1 MASQVSQSQ
10 GITKKAPEGAK
21 EVERFFGVYLL
32 YCTNPKFRGR
42 TYIGK
47 TTDPNRRI
55 FQHNHG
61 KVAGGA
67 WRTSNRGPW
76 DMVLVVHGFPND
88 ISALRFEWA
97 WQHPKSSRRLNSLPG
112 KKSSEKRFDYELRLL
127 ACMLRMGPWD
137 RLPLTIQWLLPDYQ
151 RDFPPTLE
159 PPLHMPIC
167 LGPVKSTK
175 PTSGKSKTKS
185 VESDEEEAAQSV
197 EEEEE
202 LLCNLCF
209 QSATPSQR
217 LVCLYPRCGAV
228 THTICL
234 GEHFVSG
241 TNELVPVS
249 GRCPTCE
256 GQELWGDLIKKKRG
270 CYSQVVEQ
278 LPLVEEEEE
287 ESY

>member
-32 YCTNPKFRGR
+32 FCTNPKYKGR

-76 DMVLVVHGFPND
+76 DMVSARYLILMNSFQVLVVHGFPND

-137 RLPLTIQWLLPDYQ
+137 RLPLTIQWLLPDYK
-151 RDFPPTLE
+151 RDFPPSLE

-175 PTSGKSKTKS
+175 PTSGKSKAKS
-185 VESDEEEAAQSV
+185 TGSEEEETNIPV
-197 EEEEE
+197 VEEE

-209 QSATPSQR
+209 QNATPSQR
-217 LVCLYPRCGAV
+217 LVCLYPR
-228 THTICL
+228 
-234 GEHFVSG
+234 
-241 TNELVPVS
+241 
-249 GRCPTCE
+249 
-256 GQELWGDLIKKKRG
+256 
-270 CYSQVVEQ
+270 
-278 LPLVEEEEE
+278 
-287 ESY
+287 

>member
-1 MASQVSQSQ
+1 MGDTTMATQVSQAQ
-10 GITKKAPEGAK
+10 GLTRRAPAGAK

-32 YCTNPKFRGR
+32 YCTNPQYKGR

-97 WQHPKSSRRLNSLPG
+97 WQHPTKSRRLNSLPG
-112 KKSSEKRFDYELRLL
+112 KGRAEKRFDYELRLL
-127 ACMLRMGPWD
+127 SCMLRTGPWH
-137 RLPLTIQWLLPDYQ
+137 RLPLTVQWLLPQYQ
-151 RDFPPTLE
+151 RPFPADLQ
-159 PPLHMPIC
+159 PPIHMPIC
-167 LGPVKSTK
+167 VGPVNSTRPGTEAK
-175 PTSGKSKTKS
+175 AGA
-185 VESDEEEAAQSV
+185 EEVPEQQQ
-197 EEEEE
+197 EE

-209 QSATPSQR
+209 EPATPSQR

-228 THTICL
+228 SHTLCL
-234 GEHFVSG
+234 AENFLSG
-241 TNELVPVS
+241 TDQLLPVR
-249 GRCPTCE
+249 GQCPTCE
-256 GQELWGDLIKKKRG
+256 GEELWGDLLKKKNG
-270 CYSQVVEQ
+270 CYSGLEQ
-278 LPLVEEEEE
+278 PTEGEQGDWEEADL
-287 ESY
+287 

>member
-21 EVERFFGVYLL
+21 EVEHFFGVYLL
-32 YCTNPKFRGR
+32 YCTNPKLKGR

-67 WRTSNRGPW
+67 WRTSNKGPW

-97 WQHPKSSRRLNSLPG
+97 WQHPTSSRRLNSLPA
-112 KKSSEKRFDYELRLL
+112 KKSSEKKFDYELRLL
-127 ACMLRMGPWD
+127 SCMLRMGPWD
-137 RLPLTIQWLLPDYQ
+137 RLPLTIQWLLPQYQ
-151 RDFPPTLE
+151 RPFPADRQ

-175 PTSGKSKTKS
+175 PQGGGRGRKATEDLGDLG
-185 VESDEEEAAQSV
+185 VQEEQED
-197 EEEEE
+197 
-202 LLCNLCF
+202 LLCNICF

-228 THTICL
+228 SHTLCL
-234 GEHFVSG
+234 GEHFVRGSEHLLPISG
-241 TNELVPVS
+241 E
-249 GRCPTCE
+249 CPTC
-256 GQELWGDLIKKKRG
+256 GGRELWGDLLKKKRG
-270 CYSQVVEQ
+270 CYSHVEDIQ
-278 LPLVEEEEE
+278 EEEWED
-287 ESY
+287 Y